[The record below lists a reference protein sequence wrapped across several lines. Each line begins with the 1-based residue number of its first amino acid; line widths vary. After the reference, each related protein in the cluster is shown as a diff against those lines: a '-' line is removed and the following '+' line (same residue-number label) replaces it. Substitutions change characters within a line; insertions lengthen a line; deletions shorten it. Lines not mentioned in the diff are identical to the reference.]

1 MELSYEIV
9 PSLNKDFES
18 IKKINQGGI
27 EFWEAREL
35 MPLLGYKKW
44 QNSEQAID
52 RAMIACTNSG
62 QDIEDHFTDS
72 SKMIKI
78 AKNTVKEAP
87 RKIKDYYLSRYACY
101 LIAQNGNPRKQ
112 EIAIAQT
119 YFAIQ
124 TRKQEI
130 SQQLTDNQKRLYI
143 RQEVKTHNIKLFETA
158 KQAGVDNFGKFNNYG
173 YLGLY
178 GLVASDI
185 KKKKAIGNDDILD
198 RAGSTELAA
207 NLFRITQTDEQLRT
221 KDIKGEETA
230 NATHF
235 AVGKEIRSTIQ
246 KIGGTMP
253 EDLPVQK
260 HIKEIAKEE
269 RKQLKSGRAVQKI
282 K

>member
-260 HIKEIAKEE
+260 HIKEIAREE